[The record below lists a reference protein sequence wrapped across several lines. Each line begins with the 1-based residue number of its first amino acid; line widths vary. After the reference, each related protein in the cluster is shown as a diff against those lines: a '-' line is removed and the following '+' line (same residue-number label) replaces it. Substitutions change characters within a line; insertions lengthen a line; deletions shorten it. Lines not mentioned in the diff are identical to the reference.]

1 MGIQP
6 QHLTPSRSRIQL
18 QDLTSRS
25 LKDTTLET
33 MEVADT
39 IDKDT
44 IKETRIQPKHLTS
57 RIQPQHL
64 TSRIQPKL
72 LNTPRIQPMH
82 LTSRSRRRSLG
93 MEVSDTNDTEKWSPV
108 PNIA

>member
-1 MGIQP
+1 MEALRSRSTECNRMASPNTETRIQP
-6 QHLTPSRSRIQL
+6 KHLIPSRSRIQP
-18 QDLTSRS
+18 QHLTSRS

-33 MEVADT
+33 MEVTDT

-44 IKETRIQPKHLTS
+44 IKETRIQP
-57 RIQPQHL
+57 QHL
-64 TSRIQPKL
+64 TSKIQPKL

-93 MEVSDTNDTEKWSPV
+93 MEVS
-108 PNIA
+108 